1 MSESVTGWGVPH
13 EGAAGLLLDPVLGC
27 GASWVRT
34 MKELIEELE
43 RWGADVIFGR
53 AKGFRAALMRF
64 LMRALSGIFRVL
76 VQIRIWRYRSGWKP
90 QHHLCTQVV
99 AIGNITVG
107 GTGKTPVVELLARSL
122 RDRGR
127 NVAILSRGYKSRKLD
142 KVQKW
147 QDSNGNPIP
156 AERMPKVV
164 STGRALLLDS
174 KFAGDEPFML
184 ARNLDRVS
192 VVVDKNRVKSGRFAV
207 EHLDADTL
215 LLDDGMQYLDL
226 AHGIDIVLVD
236 SGSPFGTEALLPRGT
251 LREPPKNLRRASY
264 ILLTKCDGS
273 SNEALV
279 RRIRRH
285 NKTAE
290 IIECTHG
297 PIHLENV
304 FTRERQP
311 LEFLKDKW
319 VGAISAI
326 AVPEAFEGSLK
337 KLGARVEISSRF
349 SDHHR
354 FSRKDVERFMQRC
367 VERDMHLIVTTEKDA
382 VRFPMPSSI
391 DVPVYFLRIEVE
403 ILKGL
408 ETWNNLIERLCN
420 PEPVF
425 DGVLRNR
432 HAYRL

>member
-1 MSESVTGWGVPH
+1 
-13 EGAAGLLLDPVLGC
+13 
-27 GASWVRT
+27 
-34 MKELIEELE
+34 MKEWLEELE

-64 LMRALSGIFRVL
+64 LMRALSGIFRLL
-76 VQIRIWRYRSGWKP
+76 VQTRLWRYRSGWKP

-142 KVQKW
+142 KPQQW
-147 QDSNGNPIP
+147 QDPKGAPIP
-156 AERMPKVV
+156 GERMPKVV
-164 STGRALLLDS
+164 STGGALLLDS

-184 ARNLDRVS
+184 ARNLAGVS

-207 EHLDADTL
+207 ENLNADTL

-226 AHGIDIVLVD
+226 AHGLDIVLVD
-236 SGSPFGTEALLPRGT
+236 AGAPFGTEALLPRGT

-264 ILLTKCDGS
+264 ILLTKCNGR
-273 SNEALV
+273 SNENLV
-279 RRIRRH
+279 KRIRRY
-285 NKTAE
+285 NRTAE

-304 FTRERQP
+304 FTYERKS
-311 LEFLKDKW
+311 LDFLQDKW

-326 AVPEAFEGSLK
+326 AVPEAFEGALE
-337 KLGARVEISSRF
+337 KLGARVEIRRRF
-349 SDHHR
+349 SDHFR
-354 FSRKDVERFMQRC
+354 FSRKEVDAFMQRC
-367 VERDMHLIVTTEKDA
+367 VERDMQLIVTTEKDA
-382 VRFPMPSSI
+382 VRFPHPTSI

-403 ILKGL
+403 ILKGRDIW
-408 ETWNNLIERLCN
+408 EDLIDRLCH

-425 DGVLRNR
+425 EPILRNR